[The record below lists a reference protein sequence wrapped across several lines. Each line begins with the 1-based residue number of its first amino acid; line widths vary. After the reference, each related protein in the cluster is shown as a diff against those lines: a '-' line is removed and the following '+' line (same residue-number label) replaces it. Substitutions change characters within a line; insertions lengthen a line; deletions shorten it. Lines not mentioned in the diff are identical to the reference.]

1 MQSKKILSNL
11 ILVIM
16 STFFAV
22 VSSYASVAEV
32 DSWQNFGNKVVYFL
46 GSDRCPTPSW
56 LRRRQQMELAFAK
69 LDYSEGVLAVASFL
83 EQALEGYELESL
95 AWQGRIPLNEN
106 PGCILGL
113 YLAEKFPGTK
123 VGDWAS
129 RLFSQSVEHS
139 CLVELGAG
147 ASWKT
152 RLETGLMKIDENS
165 TDGVALD
172 FLDTE
177 EWPFLLIYFT
187 QNGSSEQMRLR
198 SRRLFAKYRCE
209 RYGLV
214 SALTQYRLLLLGQEY
229 SGLNED
235 MQLQIARLFEQTG
248 AIFDA
253 QELYEKIL
261 KNTNVAKI
269 ATTAAESLA
278 QLKLADSQQADAWQ
292 SLGILRKRFPDVE
305 LTSESLQSFSLDFQ
319 TNREK
324 KIAQLISKLI
334 TAQKQEEI
342 LKLCRDCSGLWT
354 EKEALGRWQYVIKNV
369 ESESLPWQYAR
380 LYLAQ
385 NMVNTEKFN
394 EAKDIIGALVSSSH
408 PAIRARAL
416 FISADIAQS
425 QNKASEAVTLYQQVA
440 QIERPTTLPQWLKTS
455 QIKQTKA
462 ERLTAKEL
470 NFFALFLRGYNE
482 IIDGNFSS
490 GVANLLK
497 ARETRT
503 KSLQKSLYYHA
514 KKAIPSMLM
523 LAYLKMGDYA
533 RAEQYGFQAIKGLG
547 EDGQD
552 SKQFSNILSQ
562 IENADNSL
570 AELSRQLHTTSEQ
583 GSKYRLET
591 YANLYTALTAQG
603 TFSTDFAAS
612 LGLVQLFWHIK
623 CRQVSRFLSAE
634 YGIATRQL
642 TAPNNFKEFLNFEP
656 LVFMAQLLREDSFEQ
671 IRKALAA
678 AVPREYAKG
687 QMYRF
692 AKFAEQVRH
701 PYMARMALDA
711 AVQQIDSASGN
722 VQLLEDI
729 AKMYLRCNNYQKAIE
744 IYERIVEQ
752 VSDSNEVEQAKLK
765 IIDIYAE
772 QLRLYDRAIL
782 ECQRFLKKFADS
794 PKAAQIELLI
804 GKLAYLDK
812 DYAGAVG
819 QLDLFQRKYPD
830 SPKVSEAMMLAAIS
844 RMSEGNTRDA
854 TDRFTEIIQKYPK
867 GELAA
872 RSKFLIGY
880 SQVSEQKY
888 SQALETFRQLI
899 EQFPKSE
906 YREQAQNLIHRL
918 SKISR

>member
-1 MQSKKILSNL
+1 MQSKKLLSNL

-16 STFFAV
+16 SIFFAA
-22 VSSYASVAEV
+22 VSSYASVAEA

-56 LRRRQQMELAFAK
+56 LRRHQQMEQ
-69 LDYSEGVLAVASFL
+69 LDCREGVLAVASFL

-113 YLAEKFPGTK
+113 YLAEKFPRTK
-123 VGDWAS
+123 LGDWGR

-139 CLVELGAG
+139 CLVELGTG

-152 RLETGLMKIDENS
+152 RLERGLMRIDENS
-165 TDGVALD
+165 TDDVTLD
-172 FLDTE
+172 FLDIE
-177 EWPFLLIYFT
+177 EWPFLLIYCT
-187 QNGSSEQMRLR
+187 QNGTSEQLQLR
-198 SRRLFAKYRCE
+198 SRKLFAKYRCE
-209 RYGLV
+209 QYGLV

-229 SGLNED
+229 ADLNED

-248 AIFDA
+248 AIVNA

-261 KNTNVAKI
+261 KNTNVPEI
-269 ATTAAESLA
+269 AATAAENLA
-278 QLKLADSQQADAWQ
+278 QLKLADSQQANAWQ
-292 SLGILRKRFPDVE
+292 ALGILRKRFPDVE
-305 LTSESLQSFSLDFQ
+305 LTSETLQSFSLDFQ

-324 KIAQLISKLI
+324 KLQQLISELL

-369 ESESLPWQYAR
+369 EPDSIAWQYAR

-385 NMVNTEKFN
+385 NMVNAEKFN
-394 EAKDIIGALVSSSH
+394 EVKNIIGALSSSSH
-408 PAIRARAL
+408 PTIRARSL
-416 FISADIAQS
+416 LISADIARGLD
-425 QNKASEAVTLYQQVA
+425 KTSEAVTLYQQAA

-455 QIKQTKA
+455 QIKQIKA

-470 NFFALFLRGYNE
+470 SFFALFLRGYNE
-482 IIDGNFSS
+482 LIDGNFSS
-490 GVANLLK
+490 GATNLLK

-523 LAYLKMGDYA
+523 LAYLKMGDYTG
-533 RAEQYGFQAIKGLG
+533 AEQYGFQAIRALG

-562 IENADNSL
+562 IENADNLL
-570 AELSRQLHTTSEQ
+570 AELSRQLHAIAEQ
-583 GSKYRLET
+583 GSKSRLET

-612 LGLVQLFWHIK
+612 LGLAQLFWHIK
-623 CRQVSRFLSAE
+623 CRQVSRLLYAE
-634 YGIATRQL
+634 YDIATRQL
-642 TAPNNFKEFLNFEP
+642 ISPNNFEEFLNFEP
-656 LVFMAQLLREDSFEQ
+656 LIFMTQLLREDSFEQ
-671 IRKALAA
+671 IHKAF
-678 AVPREYAKG
+678 AVTTHREYAKG

-711 AVQQIDSASGN
+711 AVQQIDNASGN

-729 AKMYLRCNNYQKAIE
+729 AEMYLRCSNYQKAIE
-744 IYERIVEQ
+744 VYEGIVEQ
-752 VSDSNEVEQAKLK
+752 VSDSNEVEEAKLK

-782 ECQRFLKKFADS
+782 ECQRFLKRFADS
-794 PKAAQIELLI
+794 PQASEVELLI

-819 QLDLFQRKYPD
+819 QLDLFRRKYPD
-830 SPKVSEAMMLAAIS
+830 SPKLSEAMMLAALS
-844 RMSEGNTRDA
+844 RMSEGNARDA

-880 SQVSEQKY
+880 SLVSEQKY

-899 EQFPKSE
+899 EQFPESR
-906 YREQAQNLIHRL
+906 YREQARNLIHRL
-918 SKISR
+918 SKVSQ